1 MRRQPMAAKHPG
13 RIAIAMGL
21 VLTLGLLA
29 TGHGLVDLI
38 AGRGGASAATADTA
52 VQPVTLPA
60 IVDGQPLPSLAPMLE
75 RTIPSVVNIA
85 TRATTRVQMHP
96 LFDDP
101 VFRHFFG
108 TPPRQ
113 RERQTQSLGSGVVLD
128 GPRGLILTNDHVV
141 RDADEITVTLHD
153 GRNLLARQVGSDPET
168 DLALLQVGV
177 SDLPALPLA
186 DSDQLRVG
194 DFVVAIGNPFGLGQ
208 TVTSGIISALGRG
221 GLALP
226 GDQGFIQTDAPINPG
241 NSGGALVNLN
251 GELIGINTAIVSRSG
266 GNVGIGFAIPA
277 NRARTIAEQLLAEGE
292 IRRPV
297 LGIQTQDLNAA
308 LAEAFGTEARRGVV
322 ISGLAADSPAVDAG
336 LRVGD
341 VIVSVGGRGIESALE
356 FRTLLQ
362 QLGQGER
369 VMLRVLRGRQ
379 LRDHLLVGR

>member
-1 MRRQPMAAKHPG
+1 MTRQ
-13 RIAIAMGL
+13 
-21 VLTLGLLA
+21 
-29 TGHGLVDLI
+29 
-38 AGRGGASAATADTA
+38 SAAPKSLSYLA
-52 VQPVTLPA
+52 VTVVVLLVPLLVAGLSGLFGQSNGQSGAQAATPDAPLQAVTLPA
-60 IVDGQPLPSLAPMLE
+60 VVEGQPLPSLAPMLE

-108 TPPRQ
+108 TPPLQ
-113 RERQTQSLGSGVVLD
+113 RERQSQSLGSGVVLD
-128 GPRGLILTNDHVV
+128 GERGLILTNDHVV
-141 RDADEITVTLHD
+141 RGADEITVTLHD

-221 GLALP
+221 GLALF

-251 GELIGINTAIVSRSG
+251 GELVGINTAIVSRSG

-277 NRARTIAEQLLAEGE
+277 NRARTIAEQLLADGE
-292 IRRPV
+292 VRRPV

-308 LAEAFGTEARRGVV
+308 LAEAFGTDTRRGVV
-322 ISGLAADSPAVDAG
+322 ISGLATDSPAVEAG

-341 VIVSVGGRGIESALE
+341 VIVSVGGRPIESALE

-362 QLGQGER
+362 QLGHGQR
-369 VMLRVLRGRQ
+369 VLLRVLRGRQ
-379 LRDHLLVGR
+379 LRDHLLVHR